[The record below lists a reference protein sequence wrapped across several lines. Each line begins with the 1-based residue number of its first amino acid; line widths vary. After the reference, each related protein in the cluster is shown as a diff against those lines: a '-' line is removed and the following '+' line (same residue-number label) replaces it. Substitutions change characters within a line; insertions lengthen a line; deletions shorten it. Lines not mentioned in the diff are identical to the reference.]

1 MNHPYII
8 IIHEEHGLQISC
20 MPTRKINLIS
30 DFAFPFKKKIIM
42 VYVKLFTTLCFVG
55 LYYVPNLI
63 VMLFNFLYFVFIVG
77 FHCKDCVLERKSMKT
92 EAIED

>member
-1 MNHPYII
+1 MNDPYII

-20 MPTRKINLIS
+20 MTTRKINLIS

-42 VYVKLFTTLCFVG
+42 VYVKLITTLCFVG

-77 FHCKDCVLERKSMKT
+77 FHCKDCVLERENMKT
-92 EAIED
+92 QAIED